1 MDYYGKFKDQFNPDE
16 YMQCVDDE
24 ELLKKFGLYLEKSE
38 ENILN
43 SDNMPFLDLGAIP
56 TTHSFMRSE
65 SQQVYYI
72 PHNKNPDLIY
82 VRYSQIMPKYYSR
95 NPEKRYKSSNLGK
108 KDVTFRDFNKTLN
121 LCSLMMKNYRG
132 KILLYDSIGYATV
145 LVGLLIIILL
155 GIATSNSESGNWG
168 NMVLYI
174 LLYFIFVPIVWKIS
188 QCFQCKFLR
197 QAHFVLSVVC
207 RAENNRYYLKRG
219 VEMRPGYLARWVEF
233 NVIDIPEGKTAQ
245 DYIKDRYKD

>member
-1 MDYYGKFKDQFNPDE
+1 MDEEGQVRKPFSRDDFRLLINSTYLDYYGKFKDQFNPDE

-24 ELLKKFGLYLEKSE
+24 EMLKKFGAYLERSE
-38 ENILN
+38 DNIITR
-43 SDNMPFLDLGAIP
+43 DNMPWLDLGDIP

-72 PHNKNPDLIY
+72 PHNRNPNMVY

-95 NPEKRYKSSNLGK
+95 DPVKRFQNSALSKSDIVL
-108 KDVTFRDFNKTLN
+108 RDFEKTIN
-121 LCSLMMKNYRG
+121 LCSLMLKNYRG
-132 KILLYDSIGYATV
+132 KILLYDSIGYATI
-145 LVGLLIIILL
+145 LLGLLIIILL

-188 QCFQCKFLR
+188 QCF
-197 QAHFVLSVVC
+197 
-207 RAENNRYYLKRG
+207 
-219 VEMRPGYLARWVEF
+219 
-233 NVIDIPEGKTAQ
+233 
-245 DYIKDRYKD
+245 